1 MNVHLAARFVLAE
14 KRINAKLEG
23 AARIWVNWQ
32 QGELKVEAPLKPPL
46 SQAGVPECLLLAPA
60 TSMPRRQLNGPEN
73 HAALIHA
80 LAHIEFN
87 AINLALDAV
96 QRFAGQPREF
106 YGDWLR
112 IAAEEAYHFSLLHDH
127 LRSLGRDYGD
137 FPAHAGL
144 WEMAEKTAH
153 DPLARMALVP
163 RLLEARGLDVTPDIQ
178 RKLRGYGDRAGAD
191 ILNIILRD
199 EIGHVATGNR
209 WFCFFCT
216 QRGLNP
222 ETAFRTLLAT
232 PGVPRP
238 RRPFNES
245 ARLAAG
251 FSANE
256 LAELDSGSYMV
267 KPVDPPLPVN
277 TEAPTTPVPCP
288 GLVGGA

>member
-1 MNVHLAARFVLAE
+1 MNLQQAARDALATSD
-14 KRINAKLEG
+14 IAAKLSG
-23 AARIWVNWQ
+23 AAALWAAWQ
-32 QGELKVEAPLKPPL
+32 AGELTLDADPDTPLQQAGIPPRPPL
-46 SQAGVPECLLLAPA
+46 EVPER
-60 TSMPRRQLNGPEN
+60 MPRRQLNGPEN

-96 QRFAGQPREF
+96 QRFAGLPADF
-106 YGDWLR
+106 YRDWLR
-112 IAAEEAYHFSLLHDH
+112 VAAEEAYHFSLLRDH
-127 LRSLGRDYGD
+127 LRSLGKDYGD

-178 RKLRGYGDRAGAD
+178 RKLRGYGDAAGAD

-199 EIGHVATGNR
+199 EIGHVAAGDR
-209 WFCFFCT
+209 WFRYLCT
-216 QRGLNP
+216 QRGLEP
-222 ETAFRTLLAT
+222 EAAFQELLAT

-238 RRPFNES
+238 RRPFNEA

-251 FSANE
+251 FSAAE
-256 LAELDSGSYMV
+256 LALLDPGKKTGNTDTRV
-267 KPVDPPLPVN
+267 VN
-277 TEAPTTPVPCP
+277 SPCS
-288 GLVGGA
+288 GGAARA

>member
-1 MNVHLAARFVLAE
+1 MNVQIAARAILAE
-14 KRINAKLEG
+14 CSVADKVAG
-23 AARIWVNWQ
+23 ATALWANWQ
-32 QGELKVEAPLKPPL
+32 ANTLTCSCTSSPAEAAVFTNNAGIPDRPPL
-46 SQAGVPECLLLAPA
+46 APPNQ
-60 TSMPRRQLNGPEN
+60 MPRRQLNGPEN

-96 QRFAGQPREF
+96 QRFSDLPAAF

-112 IAAEEAYHFSLLHDH
+112 VAAEEAYHFSLLRDH
-127 LRSLGRDYGD
+127 LQHLGKDYGD

-144 WEMAEKTAH
+144 WEMAAKTAH

-178 RKLRGYGDRAGAD
+178 RKLRGYGDTAGAD
-191 ILNIILRD
+191 ILTLILRD

-209 WFCFFCT
+209 WFRYLCA
-216 QRGLNP
+216 QRGLEP
-222 ETAFRTLLAT
+222 ETTFQTLLAT

-238 RRPFNES
+238 RPPFNTA

-251 FSANE
+251 FSADE
-256 LAELDSGSYMV
+256 LNALNNGK
-267 KPVDPPLPVN
+267 KPAAATCPQ
-277 TEAPTTPVPCP
+277 TT
-288 GLVGGA
+288 AQA

>member
-1 MNVHLAARFVLAE
+1 MNAREAARAVLAE
-14 KRINAKLEG
+14 RDVEAKLTG
-23 AARIWVNWQ
+23 ATALWEDWRR
-32 QGELKVEAPLKPPL
+32 GTL
-46 SQAGVPECLLLAPA
+46 SMGTDTGPILDTPGLPDRPILASPK
-60 TSMPRRQLNGPEN
+60 TMPRRELNGPEN

-96 QRFAGQPREF
+96 QRFSGFLADF
-106 YGDWLR
+106 YDDWLKV
-112 IAAEEAYHFSLLHDH
+112 AAEEAYHFRLLRDH

-191 ILNIILRD
+191 ILDIILRD
-199 EIGHVATGNR
+199 EIGHVAAGDR
-209 WFCFFCT
+209 WFRHICAE
-216 QRGLNP
+216 RGLDP
-222 ETAFRTLLAT
+222 AATFRELLDT

-238 RRPFNES
+238 RRPFNET

-251 FSANE
+251 FSQEEMA
-256 LAELDSGSYMV
+256 ALD
-267 KPVDPPLPVN
+267 PR
-277 TEAPTTPVPCP
+277 
-288 GLVGGA
+288 

>member
-1 MNVHLAARFVLAE
+1 MNIHFAARSVLAE
-14 KRINAKLEG
+14 RVIEAKLTETARLRSEWESGAFGSEG
-23 AARIWVNWQ
+23 DF
-32 QGELKVEAPLKPPL
+32 GAPLAN
-46 SQAGVPECLLLAPA
+46 AGIPERPLLASPA
-60 TSMPRRQLNGPEN
+60 SMPRRQLNGPEN

-96 QRFAGQPREF
+96 QRFAGLPREF
-106 YGDWLR
+106 YGDWLVV
-112 IAAEEAYHFSLLHDH
+112 AAEEAYHFSLLRNH
-127 LRSLGRDYGD
+127 LLGLGKDYGD

-178 RKLRGYGDRAGAD
+178 RKLRGYGDAAGAD
-191 ILNIILRD
+191 ILDIILRD
-199 EIGHVATGNR
+199 EIGHVAAGDR
-209 WFCFFCT
+209 WFKYLCT
-216 QRGLNP
+216 QRGLEP
-222 ETAFRTLLAT
+222 ESAFRNLLAT

-251 FSANE
+251 FSAQE
-256 LAELDSGSYMV
+256 LAELDVGKNPAYQD
-267 KPVDPPLPVN
+267 KDIAN
-277 TEAPTTPVPCP
+277 QPCP
-288 GLVGGA
+288 GKPARA

>member
-1 MNVHLAARFVLAE
+1 VNVYLAARAILAE
-14 KRINAKLEG
+14 RNVEAKLAGAEG
-23 AARIWVNWQ
+23 LWNQWQ
-32 QGELKVEAPLKPPL
+32 TGPLATD
-46 SQAGVPECLLLAPA
+46 QDAGPVLDLPGLPDTPALASPK
-60 TSMPRRQLNGPEN
+60 SMPRRELNGPEN

-96 QRFAGQPREF
+96 QRFAGFPSGF

-112 IAAEEAYHFSLLHDH
+112 VAAEEACHFRLLRDH
-127 LRSLGRDYGD
+127 LRGLGRDYGD

-163 RLLEARGLDVTPDIQ
+163 RLMEARGLDVTPDIQ
-178 RKLRGYGDRAGAD
+178 RKLRGHGDRAGAN
-191 ILNIILRD
+191 ILDIILRD
-199 EIGHVATGNR
+199 EIGHVAAGDR
-209 WFCFFCT
+209 WFRHLCAE
-216 QRGLNP
+216 RGIDP
-222 ETAFRTLLAT
+222 ATTFRRLLDT

-251 FSANE
+251 FTQ
-256 LAELDSGSYMV
+256 AEIAALD
-267 KPVDPPLPVN
+267 PR
-277 TEAPTTPVPCP
+277 
-288 GLVGGA
+288 